1 MGWCQR
7 LVCKQE
13 KLRLLQGLAKHSGC
27 EYGAP
32 WLWIARQLPFS
43 EVPRT
48 AKGFLR
54 KILLLLCPSPFPEK
68 KPQSEK
74 PTLSSWRLSTEFQGT
89 GYFYYSCILIVC
101 REDDFCWINRK
112 ERRLEH
118 GIIPENFADLCCWL
132 LDGSF
137 ITTIS
142 FSSLHITSWLTQ
154 LSQTFPQTNFHKVWA
169 TLPSHCADKSERALG
184 RGASP
189 AAPQDGYCPR
199 ARTHTGVSHAATWVS
214 EGNQGCWNLW
224 KFASVPCFLQCAR

>member
-1 MGWCQR
+1 MSETGVQARETETLAGAGKAFR
-7 LVCKQE
+7 LWVWSTLTLDSQAAAFFWGAKNCKGISQ
-13 KLRLLQGLAKHSGC
+13 KNTSPALS
-27 EYGAP
+27 
-32 WLWIARQLPFS
+32 LPFS
-43 EVPRT
+43 W
-48 AKGFLR
+48 K
-54 KILLLLCPSPFPEK
+54 K